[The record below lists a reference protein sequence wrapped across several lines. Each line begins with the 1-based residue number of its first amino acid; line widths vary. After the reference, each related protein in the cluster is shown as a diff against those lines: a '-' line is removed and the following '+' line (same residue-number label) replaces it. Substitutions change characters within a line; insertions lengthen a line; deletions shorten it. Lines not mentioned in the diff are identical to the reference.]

1 MSVFSGS
8 ATGAV
13 NSYTPDMSKSALLH
27 ANFHTNTA
35 TGVGSAGGVSAD
47 QYTEIEALLVV
58 GRKEDALRK
67 AIQYNEWSLALL
79 IGSVCG
85 PEKYNEVVHTYS
97 SSHFPKSTPL
107 HLLTLMYANVGS
119 SIVLNSTANTTGTNT
134 SSTNTTSTTITNTS
148 SGGDALTLW
157 RHNLSAILSNKPSNW
172 QQLASYLGYRLQ
184 TESKVRCMF
193 IILRYV
199 HYFGILHKRIFSF

>member
-1 MSVFSGS
+1 MPAVSVFSGS

-13 NSYTPDMSKSALLH
+13 TSYAPDMSKSALLH
-27 ANFHTNTA
+27 ANFHSGTA
-35 TGVGSAGGVSAD
+35 SGASGSASGSGVVRAD

-67 AIQYNEWSLALL
+67 AIQLNEWSLALL

-85 PEKYNEVVHTYS
+85 PERYSEVVHTYS
-97 SSHFPKSTPL
+97 SSHFPKATPL

-119 SIVLNSTANTTGTNT
+119 GVVLNSSANTTGTGTANT
-134 SSTNTTSTTITNTS
+134 YTNTTSTSITNTS
-148 SGGDALTLW
+148 TSGDVLTLW

-184 TESKVRCMF
+184 TESKVSM
-193 IILRYV
+193 
-199 HYFGILHKRIFSF
+199 